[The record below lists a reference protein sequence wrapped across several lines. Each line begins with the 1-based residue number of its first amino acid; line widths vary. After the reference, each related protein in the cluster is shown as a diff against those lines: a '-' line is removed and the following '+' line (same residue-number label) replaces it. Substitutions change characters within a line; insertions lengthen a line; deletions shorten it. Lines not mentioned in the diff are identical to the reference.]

1 MEFGATRALLDSL
14 LIKAEEGGVDP
25 KSFVLQ
31 GWHKIRNKQWR
42 TSGHQASLVIRP
54 PMNGSRV
61 DLLLDVES
69 LSTQPIKPLFL
80 DILLDGVLVG
90 QETMVHSRRQLLTV
104 KLPSGVKYS
113 DSLVAEIVLR
123 EASGNPLNLLLH
135 GVKIDRI
142 DQEKTSNKLRF
153 SENLAMQKIPKLGGG
168 QIINLISSQ
177 EPEDILVVS
186 GLSGLESNGKESWRW
201 AVGPSTRIKFYMD
214 PILSDDA
221 RRALLKIGFK
231 NGVPIPDQS
240 VTILLN
246 GTEIRRFTPEEI
258 GLRELTEASI
268 LLYAKSG
275 VNNLEISYEDWNH
288 GKKSYGSNDP
298 RKLAIVIMEFSLQS
312 LKK

>member
-1 MEFGATRALLDSL
+1 
-14 LIKAEEGGVDP
+14 
-25 KSFVLQ
+25 
-31 GWHKIRNKQWR
+31 
-42 TSGHQASLVIRP
+42 
-54 PMNGSRV
+54 
-61 DLLLDVES
+61 VES
-69 LSTQPIKPLFL
+69 LSSQPIKSLSL
-80 DILLDGVLVG
+80 DILLDGELLSKA
-90 QETMVHSRRQLLTV
+90 TMAQDGRGLLAV

-135 GVKIDRI
+135 GVKVDRI

-201 AVGPSTRIKFYMD
+201 ALGPSTRIKFYID
-214 PILSDDA
+214 PILSVEE
-221 RRALLKIGFK
+221 RRAFLKFSFK
-231 NGVPIPDQS
+231 NGVPILDQS

-246 GTEIRRFTPEEI
+246 GTEIRRFTPGEI
-258 GLRELTEASI
+258 GLSELTEASI
-268 LLYAKSG
+268 LLNAKSG
-275 VNNLEISYEDWNH
+275 VNNLEISYADWNH

-312 LKK
+312 LNK